1 MGVFIMFKIII
12 VEDDK
17 EIREELKI
25 LLENSGHQVKLVTD
39 FENVPQKII
48 DEQAHLVLLDI
59 NLPNKSGYE
68 ICSKIRTKSNIPI
81 IFVTSRNNS
90 MDELKGIMLG
100 GDDYI
105 EKPYNV
111 PILLARIQN
120 LLNRTYQ
127 KENKESIIEYKGIVL
142 DILKSTIKYQ
152 EKEIELTKT
161 ELKTLYFLLQH
172 KDIIVPR
179 ADIINYL
186 WDNEVYADDNSLS
199 VIITRIREKIKE
211 LGIDNFIE
219 TKRGQGYKL

>member
-1 MGVFIMFKIII
+1 
-12 VEDDK
+12 
-17 EIREELKI
+17 
-25 LLENSGHQVKLVTD
+25 
-39 FENVPQKII
+39 
-48 DEQAHLVLLDI
+48 
-59 NLPNKSGYE
+59 
-68 ICSKIRTKSNIPI
+68 
-81 IFVTSRNNS
+81 

-161 ELKTLYFLLQH
+161 ELKTLYFLL
-172 KDIIVPR
+172 
-179 ADIINYL
+179 L
-186 WDNEVYADDNSLS
+186 
-199 VIITRIREKIKE
+199 KI
-211 LGIDNFIE
+211 LFIYSS
-219 TKRGQGYKL
+219 G